1 VLAAWGWQRRSANYG
16 LPPHDALEGW
26 IVGA

>member
-1 VLAAWGWQRRSANYG
+1 LAAWGWQRRNANYG
-16 LPPHDALEGW
+16 LPVHNALEGW